1 MLHISLSLDDA
12 LVLREVIES
21 SLVDLRREIWHTD
34 SHQFREVLK
43 RRCVSLERTLDE
55 LALVMAPSP

>member
-34 SHQFREVLK
+34 SHEFRDVLK
-43 RRCVSLERTLDE
+43 RRCEALERALDE
-55 LALVMAPSP
+55 LALVTAPEP